1 MAKGE
6 TWIELVDGAATVMG
20 DGVLVVC
27 QRDGK
32 VAQSVVVTVDDLR
45 KMLAVAGGTGE

>member
-6 TWIELVDGAATVMG
+6 TWVELVDGAASVMG

-27 QRDGK
+27 QRDGR
-32 VAQSVVVTVDDLR
+32 VAQSVVLTVNDLR
-45 KMLAVAGGTGE
+45 AMLAAAGADG